1 MKRQDDNLRNRWG
14 LAWIA
19 MTLALAL
26 HVTDEALTDFLP
38 FYNHFILTVRDTI
51 PWFPFPTF
59 TFAAWLFGLI
69 ALIIALFALTP
80 FVFRGRKWMRYISYT
95 LGVIMVGNA
104 IAHVSVSVY
113 WGIWAPG
120 VYSSPLVLATASYLI
135 LATRRANRGIPGTRD
150 A

>member
-1 MKRQDDNLRNRWG
+1 
-14 LAWIA
+14 

-38 FYNHFILTVRDTI
+38 FYNQFIPTVRDTI

-104 IAHVSVSVY
+104 MAHVSVSVY

-135 LATRRANRGIPGTRD
+135 LATRRANRGIPSTRD

>member
-1 MKRQDDNLRNRWG
+1 MKGLDPDSRTRWG
-14 LAWIA
+14 TAWIA
-19 MTLALAL
+19 MAVAVAL

-38 FYNHFILTVRDTI
+38 FYNRLVLTISDAI

-59 TFAAWLFGLI
+59 TFAVWLMGLI
-69 ALIIALFALTP
+69 ALIVVLFALTP
-80 FVFRGRKWMRYISYT
+80 FVFRGRKWMCYLSYT

-104 IAHVSVSVY
+104 IAHISASIH

-120 VYSSPLVLATASYLI
+120 VYSSPLVLAAALYLI
-135 LATRRANRGIPGTRD
+135 FSTRRAQLGMTTTRD